1 MRFVD
6 KVTSAVFDNKITTT
20 RCNRVYGIEDFSE
33 EFIVDTP
40 VIIDYV
46 DRGWVG
52 DITFYF
58 DGMSTED
65 EWNFTDINDK
75 FSYTNV
81 LCIRRGINKQV
92 DGCGIWRYTFLK
104 Y

>member
-6 KVTSAVFDNKITTT
+6 KITDVVFDNNITTT
-20 RCNRVYGIEDFSE
+20 RCNRVCGIDDFSE
-33 EFIVDTP
+33 EFIIDTP
-40 VIIDYV
+40 AIIDYV

-52 DITFYF
+52 NITFYF
-58 DGMSTED
+58 SGVDIGDD
-65 EWNFTDINDK
+65 ENFTDINEQLRYK
-75 FSYTNV
+75 NA
-81 LCIRRGINKQV
+81 LCVRRCINKQE